1 MSTITKEKNI
11 LVIIGHNTNRRYTFD
26 INTGVLYGCS
36 GKALKSKP
44 SEVTKFSIGGSP
56 IFAAYRYLIDRFTTV
71 QISSNALCKK
81 YLAFADTLTS
91 LGYTTNDISDW
102 EMWSF
107 NDMIYNEQETLKEV
121 LNFCKKEKEA
131 NNCITSNRYI
141 QEKIEKEIEREIQK
155 YNLTEQEKE
164 LINFLLRRKN
174 IKMKISVIVS
184 YLKFLMPFYGDNRYD
199 IERKLM
205 IYEGMCKDL
214 NWEPKKG
221 DFGSLYVQVK
231 LTYEL
236 NKQKIEK
243 EKLEKN
249 QPKKLFF
256 EDENFTVVI
265 PVTSEE
271 FKAEAEAQQNCVF
284 RSYLPDVI
292 DGDTNIVFIRKK
304 SDINASYITCEVRN
318 GVIRQYL
325 TRFNNYVR
333 DEEANEFRKKYQA
346 YLDTLT
352 F

>member
-11 LVIIGHNTNRRYTFD
+11 LVIIGHKTNRRYTFD

-44 SEVTKFSIGGSP
+44 SEVTSFPINNSP
-56 IFAAYRYLIDRFTTV
+56 IFDAYHFLLERFTTT
-71 QISSNALCKK
+71 QISSNARYKK

-102 EMWSF
+102 DMWHF
-107 NDMIYNEQETLKEV
+107 NDVIHNGQETLKEV

-131 NNCITSNRYI
+131 NNHITYNRYI
-141 QEKIEKEIEREIQK
+141 QEKKQKEFEKKISK

-164 LINFLLRRKN
+164 LIKFLLRKEN
-174 IKMKISVIVS
+174 IEMKISVIVS
-184 YLKFLMPFYGDNRYD
+184 YLKFLMPFYDNNQYI
-199 IERKLM
+199 IEEKLM
-205 IYEGMCKDL
+205 IYESMCRDL

-236 NKQKIEK
+236 NKKKIEK

-265 PVTSEE
+265 PVTCEE
-271 FKAEAEAQQNCVF
+271 FKIEAEAQSNCVY
-284 RSYLPDVI
+284 RTYLPQVLN
-292 DGDTNIVFIRKK
+292 GRTNIVFIRKK
-304 SDINASYITCEVRN
+304 TDVENSYITCEIHN
-318 GVIRQYL
+318 GNIVQYL
-325 TRFNNYVR
+325 TKYNYYVR
-333 DEEANEFRKKYQA
+333 DNEAIEFKKKYQA
-346 YLDTLT
+346 YLNTLT

>member
-36 GKALKSKP
+36 GKALKTKP
-44 SEVTKFSIGGSP
+44 SEVTTFSIGGSP
-56 IFAAYRYLIDRFTTV
+56 IFAAYHLLIERFTTT
-71 QISSNALCKK
+71 QISSNTLYKK

-91 LGYTTNDISDW
+91 LGYTTNDISEW
-102 EMWSF
+102 EMWYF
-107 NDMIYNEQETLKEV
+107 NDMICNEKETLKEV

-131 NNCITSNRYI
+131 DNRITYNNYI
-141 QEKIEKEIEREIQK
+141 QEKIEKKFEKKIQK
-155 YNLTEQEKE
+155 YNLTEQEKD
-164 LINFLLRRKN
+164 LIKFLLRREN
-174 IKMKISVIVS
+174 IEMKISVIVS
-184 YLKFLMPFYGDNRYD
+184 YLKFLMPFYNDNQYD

-205 IYEGMCKDL
+205 NYECMCKDL
-214 NWEPKKG
+214 KWEPKKG

-236 NKQKIEK
+236 NKKKIEE

-265 PVTSEE
+265 PVTREE
-271 FKAEAEAQQNCVF
+271 FKAEAEAQSNCVY
-284 RSYLPDVI
+284 RSYLSMVLE
-292 DGDTNIVFIRKK
+292 GRTNIVFIRKK
-304 SDINASYITCEVRN
+304 SDVENSYITCEVN
-318 GVIRQYL
+318 EGKIVQYL
-325 TRFNNYVR
+325 TKFNSYVR
-333 DEEANEFRKKYQA
+333 DDNALEFKKKYQA
-346 YLDTLT
+346 YLNTLT